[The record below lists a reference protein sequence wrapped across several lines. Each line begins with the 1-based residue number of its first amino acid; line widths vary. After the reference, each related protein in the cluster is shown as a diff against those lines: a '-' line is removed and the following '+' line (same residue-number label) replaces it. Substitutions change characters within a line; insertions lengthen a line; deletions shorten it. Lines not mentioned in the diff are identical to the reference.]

1 LKGDSEE
8 LWALLIAFGA
18 SLFVTDQLLVHY
30 PPFTVLSV
38 GVITVG
44 IAAYAVRSSE
54 ARGDWIDALVESL
67 VRNVEAVFYYYESEN
82 FYRIFVPSSMGRNGM
97 LLLNKYPV
105 ELREIRSP
113 FINRF
118 QDEGVGV
125 LLETPGTVVVERLRG
140 KISFTEDVEFIL
152 RKGMTESFN
161 FSKGVKAS
169 WEGEDTMV
177 VQIERPNP
185 NRPLKLIGY
194 IPSLVAA
201 SLISER
207 LSRPVF
213 IEDQELKGDV
223 LTLRIGLA

>member
-1 LKGDSEE
+1 MPTWKLT
-8 LWALLIAFGA
+8 LL
-18 SLFVTDQLLVHY
+18 
-30 PPFTVLSV
+30 TVLIDSSGSPVSTAPLSV
-38 GVITVG
+38 TGSCLRRADQSNCRNARHTASQVG
-44 IAAYAVRSSE
+44 MMHGERS
-54 ARGDWIDALVESL
+54 WV
-67 VRNVEAVFYYYESEN
+67 
-82 FYRIFVPSSMGRNGM
+82 
-97 LLLNKYPV
+97 
-105 ELREIRSP
+105 
-113 FINRF
+113 
-118 QDEGVGV
+118 
-125 LLETPGTVVVERLRG
+125 TPGTVVVERLRG

-185 NRPLKLIGY
+185 NRPLKLIDY